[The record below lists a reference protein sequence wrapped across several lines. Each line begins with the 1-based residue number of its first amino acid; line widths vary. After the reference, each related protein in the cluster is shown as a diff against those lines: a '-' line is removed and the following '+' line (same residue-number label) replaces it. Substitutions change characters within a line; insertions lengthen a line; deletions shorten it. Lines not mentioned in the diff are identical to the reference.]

1 MLELRDQ
8 RGQILWIATR
18 HGAHDVR
25 VFGSV
30 TREEAGPAS
39 DVDILVRLEPGR
51 SLIDLIAVKQDLE
64 DLLDRTVDVVTEA
77 SISPHI
83 RDQVIQNAVPL

>member
-8 RGQILWIATR
+8 REQILQIATR
-18 HGAHDVR
+18 HGAHDVG

-30 TREEAGPAS
+30 AREEAEPAS
-39 DVDILVRLEPGR
+39 GVDILVRMESGR

-77 SISPHI
+77 SFSPHI
-83 RDQVIQNAVPL
+83 RDQVIQSAVPL

>member
-8 RGQILWIATR
+8 REQILRIATR

-30 TREEAGPAS
+30 AREEAEPAS
-39 DVDILVRLEPGR
+39 DVDILVRLESGR

-83 RDQVIQNAVPL
+83 RDQVIQSAVPL

>member
-1 MLELRDQ
+1 MVELRDQ
-8 RGQILWIATR
+8 RDQILRIATR

-30 TREEAGPAS
+30 AREEAEASS
-39 DVDILVRLEPGR
+39 DVDLLVRLESGR

-77 SISPHI
+77 SISP
-83 RDQVIQNAVPL
+83 LG

>member
-8 RGQILWIATR
+8 REQILRITTR

-25 VFGSV
+25 IFGSMA
-30 TREEAGPAS
+30 REDAGPAS
-39 DVDILVRLEPGR
+39 DVDILVRLETGR

-83 RDQVIQNAVPL
+83 RDQVIQSAVPL